1 MYRTLTHRS
10 PNSKEGKK
18 FDKTK
23 FLHFAFYMCFMIV
36 PIVHFFVFYLYVN
49 INSFVM
55 AFQNYTLDYDLG
67 RIVTTFSGWD
77 NFVTAW
83 GSLDRYPTMFKNSVI
98 FICIDLF
105 VSQPLALLASYYI
118 YKKKPGSAFFRTI
131 LYLPQ
136 VLSSVILGILFKYVI
151 QSAIPEML
159 FQWFGVEKMD
169 ILKNPDT
176 QLGIMV
182 LFNIVMSFGV
192 NVLLY
197 SNAMGNVNPA
207 LIESASLEGA
217 NTISILWHVVL
228 PKIYPT
234 IVSLAIVIVSQ
245 VFTSQFQ
252 VFNIYGE
259 DAGAMAN
266 VGYFIYLTSLNS
278 DVLGSNQNY
287 ISYPALAAF
296 GLSLTA
302 IIVPV
307 TFLVKFLL
315 NRFGPKED

>member
-1 MYRTLTHRS
+1 MYRTLTHS
-10 PNSKEGKK
+10 GHKK
-18 FDKTK
+18 FNKTE

-36 PIVHFFVFYLYVN
+36 PIVHFFAFYLYVN

-55 AFQNYTLDYDLG
+55 AFQNYTMDWDAG
-67 RIVTTFSGWD
+67 MVTTFSGWD

-83 GSLDRYPTMFKNSVI
+83 SSLDRYPNMFRNSVI
-98 FICIDLF
+98 FVSIDLF

-118 YKKKPGSAFFRTI
+118 YKKKPGSAFFRTV

-136 VLSSVILGILFKYVI
+136 VLSSIVLGILFKYVV
-151 QSAIPEML
+151 QSAVPEML
-159 FQWFGVEKMD
+159 LEWFGVAKMD
-169 ILKNPDT
+169 VLKNPDT
-176 QLGIMV
+176 QLGIMI
-182 LFNIVMSFGV
+182 LFNVVMSFGV

-217 NTISILWHVVL
+217 NTIEILWHVVL

-234 IVSLAIVIVSQ
+234 IVSLAIVIISQ
-245 VFTSQFQ
+245 IFTSQYQ

-259 DAGAMAN
+259 DAGGMVN
-266 VGYFIYLTSLNS
+266 VGYFIYITSLNS
-278 DVLGSNQNY
+278 DVLGSNPNY
-287 ISYPALAAF
+287 ISYPALSAF

-302 IIVPV
+302 IIVPI